1 MFGDKFVLEYVVR
14 EFLLLVLLL
23 YQLLVATSGAGD
35 GLESDLPQV
44 KSTPAGNPLINLV
57 SNTRT
62 AIKPLS
68 SKDELPKK
76 RKPANRLNEL
86 SGKEWIK
93 FTKSWFK
100 HSPPPRDR
108 KKLIHPAGFPE
119 TLVREFVEFFT
130 KPNMWVL
137 DPFLGT
143 GSTLLA
149 ARAAMRNA
157 VGIEI
162 NPRYASMARSRLE
175 EAPPHD
181 GTRQLVIQGNSRNLR
196 NILEKDDIRE
206 VDFCITS
213 PPYWNQLKR
222 SSMRQ
227 RERKQSGLDTRY
239 SDDPEDIGN
248 ISGYKEFLYT
258 QERIFDEVY
267 QVMKFGGYLVV
278 VTNNVFSEGRLYP
291 LAFDTLT
298 SLAETWVP
306 KDERVWLH
314 DDKRLLP
321 LGIYNAWVGNRSHQ
335 YCLVFRKEQTHGSP
349 AKMNEPLRS
358 L

>member
-1 MFGDKFVLEYVVR
+1 MQIK
-14 EFLLLVLLL
+14 LL
-23 YQLLVATSGAGD
+23 
-35 GLESDLPQV
+35 P
-44 KSTPAGNPLINLV
+44 
-57 SNTRT
+57 SNED
-62 AIKPLS
+62 I
-68 SKDELPKK
+68 PKK
-76 RKPANRLNEL
+76 HRPLNRLNDL

-108 KKLIHPAGFPE
+108 KKLLHPAGFPE
-119 TLVREFVEFFT
+119 TLVREFIEFFT

-137 DPFLGT
+137 DPFMGT

-149 ARAAMRNA
+149 ARVAGRNA
-157 VGIEI
+157 VGVEI

-175 EAPPHD
+175 DAAPSN
-181 GTRQLVIQGNSRNLR
+181 GTGQLALQGNSRSLQK
-196 NILEKDDIRE
+196 IFLENKIQE

-222 SSMRQ
+222 ASLRQ
-227 RERKQSGLDTRY
+227 REREQKGLDTTY

-248 ISGYKEFLYT
+248 IGNYEEFLDV
-258 QERIFDEVY
+258 QKRIFDEVY
-267 QVMKFGGYLVV
+267 GIMKVGGYLVV
-278 VTNNVFSEGRLYP
+278 ITNNVFFEGRLYP
-291 LAFDTLT
+291 LAFETLT
-298 SLAETWVP
+298 TLAKTWVP

-335 YCLVFRKEQTHGSP
+335 YCLVFRKE
-349 AKMNEPLRS
+349 
-358 L
+358 

>member
-1 MFGDKFVLEYVVR
+1 
-14 EFLLLVLLL
+14 
-23 YQLLVATSGAGD
+23 
-35 GLESDLPQV
+35 LP
-44 KSTPAGNPLINLV
+44 
-57 SNTRT
+57 SNEE
-62 AIKPLS
+62 I
-68 SKDELPKK
+68 
-76 RKPANRLNEL
+76 RKNRRPINRLNDL

-108 KKLIHPAGFPE
+108 TKLIHPAGFPE

-130 KPNMWVL
+130 KRNMWVL
-137 DPFLGT
+137 DPFMGT

-149 ARAAMRNA
+149 ARASGRNA

-162 NPRYASMARSRLE
+162 NPRYASIAKSRLE
-175 EAPPHD
+175 ETPIYD
-181 GTRQLVIQGNSRNLR
+181 ETQQRVIQGNSRDLR
-196 NILEKDDIRE
+196 KILENDDIRD

-222 SSMRQ
+222 ASLRQ
-227 RERKQSGLDTRY
+227 RERKQNGLDTKY

-248 ISGYKEFLYT
+248 ISNYEMFLNV
-258 QERIFDEVY
+258 QKQIFDEVFM
-267 QVMKFGGYLVV
+267 VTKVWGYLVV

-298 SLAETWVP
+298 SLAKTWVP

-335 YCLVFRKEQTHGSP
+335 YCLVFRKE
-349 AKMNEPLRS
+349 E
-358 L
+358 

>member
-1 MFGDKFVLEYVVR
+1 MFWDKFVLEYVVR

-44 KSTPAGNPLINLV
+44 KSTASGNPLINLV
-57 SNTRT
+57 SNNRT
-62 AIKPLS
+62 PIKLLS
-68 SKDELPKK
+68 SNEGFRNK
-76 RKPANRLNEL
+76 RRQVNKLNDL

-100 HSPPPRDR
+100 HSPPPRD
-108 KKLIHPAGFPE
+108 KTKLIHPAGFPE

-130 KPNMWVL
+130 KPKMWVL
-137 DPFLGT
+137 DPFVGT

-149 ARAAMRNA
+149 ARTAGRNA
-157 VGIEI
+157 VGVEI

-175 EAPPHD
+175 DAPPSN
-181 GTRQLVIQGNSRNLR
+181 GTRQLVLQGNSRSLQRMFIDNKVQE
-196 NILEKDDIRE
+196 I
-206 VDFCITS
+206 DFCITS

-222 SSMRQ
+222 ASLRQ
-227 RERKQSGLDTRY
+227 RERKQKGLDTNY
-239 SDDPEDIGN
+239 SEDPEDIGN
-248 ISGYKEFLYT
+248 IENYEEFLDA
-258 QERIFDEVY
+258 QKRIFDEVY
-267 QVMKFGGYLVV
+267 GTMKVGGYLVV

-291 LAFDTLT
+291 LAFETLT
-298 SLAETWVP
+298 TLAKTWVP

-335 YCLVFRKEQTHGSP
+335 YCLIFRKE
-349 AKMNEPLRS
+349 A
-358 L
+358 

>member
-1 MFGDKFVLEYVVR
+1 VTPIK
-14 EFLLLVLLL
+14 LLPPN
-23 YQLLVATSGAGD
+23 
-35 GLESDLPQV
+35 EE
-44 KSTPAGNPLINLV
+44 
-57 SNTRT
+57 NT
-62 AIKPLS
+62 
-68 SKDELPKK
+68 KK
-76 RKPANRLNEL
+76 RKPVNRLNDL

-108 KKLIHPAGFPE
+108 TKLSHPAGFPE

-130 KPNMWVL
+130 KPTMWVL

-143 GSTLLA
+143 GSTLIA
-149 ARAAMRNA
+149 ARAAGRNG
-157 VGIEI
+157 VGVEI

-175 EAPPHD
+175 NAQSYD
-181 GTRQLVIQGNSRNLR
+181 GTRQLVLQGNSRCLQE
-196 NILEKDDIRE
+196 ILAENSIKE

-222 SSMRQ
+222 ASLRQ
-227 RERKQSGLDTRY
+227 REREQKGLDTKY

-248 ISGYKEFLYT
+248 ISKYEEFLDA
-258 QERIFDEVY
+258 QKQIFDEVY
-267 QVMKFGGYLVV
+267 GIMKVGGYLVV

-291 LAFDTLT
+291 LAFETLT
-298 SLAETWVP
+298 SLAKTWVP

-321 LGIYNAWVGNRSHQ
+321 LGMYNAWVGNRSHQ
-335 YCLVFRKEQTHGSP
+335 YCLIFRKEP
-349 AKMNEPLRS
+349 
-358 L
+358 

>member
-1 MFGDKFVLEYVVR
+1 VFGDKFVLEYVVR

-44 KSTPAGNPLINLV
+44 KSKAGGNPLINLV
-57 SNTRT
+57 SNISMP
-62 AIKPLS
+62 IKLLS
-68 SKDELPKK
+68 SKDEPRRK
-76 RKPANRLNEL
+76 RRPVNRLNDL

-108 KKLIHPAGFPE
+108 TKLIHPAGFPE
-119 TLVREFVEFFT
+119 TLVLEFVEFFT
-130 KPNMWVL
+130 KPKMWIL
-137 DPFLGT
+137 DPFVGT

-149 ARAAMRNA
+149 ARTAGRNA
-157 VGIEI
+157 VGVEI

-175 EAPPHD
+175 DAPPSY
-181 GTRQLVIQGNSRNLR
+181 GTRQLVLQGNSRSLQKMFIDN
-196 NILEKDDIRE
+196 KVQE

-222 SSMRQ
+222 ASLRQ
-227 RERKQSGLDTRY
+227 RERKQKGLDTNY
-239 SDDPEDIGN
+239 SEDPEDIGN
-248 ISGYKEFLYT
+248 ISNYEEFLDA
-258 QERIFDEVY
+258 QKRIFDEVY
-267 QVMKFGGYLVV
+267 GIMKVGGYLVV

-291 LAFDTLT
+291 LAFETLT
-298 SLAETWVP
+298 TLAKTWVP

-335 YCLVFRKEQTHGSP
+335 YCLIFRKET
-349 AKMNEPLRS
+349 
-358 L
+358 

>member
-1 MFGDKFVLEYVVR
+1 M
-14 EFLLLVLLL
+14 
-23 YQLLVATSGAGD
+23 
-35 GLESDLPQV
+35 
-44 KSTPAGNPLINLV
+44 
-57 SNTRT
+57 
-62 AIKPLS
+62 S
-68 SKDELPKK
+68 SKDGIPRK
-76 RKPANRLNEL
+76 RRPVNRLNDL

-108 KKLIHPAGFPE
+108 TKLVHPAGFPE

-149 ARAAMRNA
+149 ARAAGRNA

-175 EAPPHD
+175 EAPPSD
-181 GTRQLVIQGNSRNLR
+181 QTRQLVLQGNSR
-196 NILEKDDIRE
+196 ILQKILGENKVQE

-222 SSMRQ
+222 ASLRQ
-227 RERKQSGLDTRY
+227 RERTRKGLDTNY

-248 ISGYKEFLYT
+248 ISNYEGFLDA
-258 QERIFDEVY
+258 QKQIFDEVY
-267 QVMKFGGYLVV
+267 GIMKVGGYLVV
-278 VTNNVFSEGRLYP
+278 VTNNVFSGGRLYP
-291 LAFDTLT
+291 LAFETLT
-298 SLAETWVP
+298 TVAKTWVP
-306 KDERVWLH
+306 KDERIWLH

-335 YCLVFRKEQTHGSP
+335 YCLVFRRE
-349 AKMNEPLRS
+349 
-358 L
+358 

>member
-1 MFGDKFVLEYVVR
+1 LCFFRLEEDVFGDKFVLEYVVR

-57 SNTRT
+57 SNTMT
-62 AIKPLS
+62 SIKPLS
-68 SKDELPKK
+68 SKHELHKK
-76 RKPANRLNEL
+76 RTPVNRLNDL

-100 HSPPPRDR
+100 HSPPPRD
-108 KKLIHPAGFPE
+108 KTKLVHPASFPE

-130 KPNMWVL
+130 KPEMWVL

-149 ARAAMRNA
+149 ARAARRNA
-157 VGIEI
+157 VGVEI
-162 NPRYASMARSRLE
+162 NPRYASIARSRLQ
-175 EAPPHD
+175 EAPLSN
-181 GTRQLVIQGNSRNLR
+181 GTRQLVLQGDSRSLR
-196 NILEKDDIRE
+196 KILLENKVQE

-222 SSMRQ
+222 TSLRQ
-227 RERKQSGLDTRY
+227 RERKQRGLDTNY
-239 SDDPEDIGN
+239 SDCPEDIGN
-248 ISGYKEFLYT
+248 IDNYEEFLDA
-258 QERIFDEVY
+258 QKQIFDEVHGI
-267 QVMKFGGYLVV
+267 MKVGGYLVV

-291 LAFDTLT
+291 LAFETLT
-298 SLAETWVP
+298 SLAKAWVP

-321 LGIYNAWVGNRSHQ
+321 LGIYNAWVGNRSHH
-335 YCLVFRKEQTHGSP
+335 YCLIFRKE
-349 AKMNEPLRS
+349 A
-358 L
+358 

>member
-1 MFGDKFVLEYVVR
+1 VFRDKFVLEYVIR

-44 KSTPAGNPLINLV
+44 KSTAAGNPLINLG
-57 SNTRT
+57 STTRT
-62 AIKPLS
+62 PIKLLS
-68 SKDELPKK
+68 SKEELRKK
-76 RKPANRLNEL
+76 RRPVNRLNDL

-93 FTKSWFK
+93 FTKSWFR

-108 KKLIHPAGFPE
+108 TKLIHPAGFPE

-149 ARAAMRNA
+149 ARASGRNA
-157 VGIEI
+157 VGVEI

-175 EAPPHD
+175 AAPTSD
-181 GTRQLVIQGNSRNLR
+181 ETQQMVLQGNSRSLQK
-196 NILEKDDIRE
+196 ILVENKVQE

-222 SSMRQ
+222 ASLRQ
-227 RERKQSGLDTRY
+227 RERRQRGFDTNY

-248 ISGYKEFLYT
+248 ISNYEEFLDA
-258 QERIFDEVY
+258 QKEIFDEVY
-267 QVMKFGGYLVV
+267 GIMKVGGYLVV

-291 LAFDTLT
+291 LAFETLT
-298 SLAETWVP
+298 TLAKTWIP

-335 YCLVFRKEQTHGSP
+335 YCLVFRKEYVEG
-349 AKMNEPLRS
+349 A
-358 L
+358 

>member
-1 MFGDKFVLEYVVR
+1 VLEYVIR

-44 KSTPAGNPLINLV
+44 KSTAAGNPLINLV
-57 SNTRT
+57 SITRT
-62 AIKPLS
+62 PIKLLS
-68 SKDELPKK
+68 SKDEVSTK
-76 RKPANRLNEL
+76 RRPVNRLNDL

-108 KKLIHPAGFPE
+108 TKLIHPAGFPE

-149 ARAAMRNA
+149 ARAARRNA
-157 VGIEI
+157 VGVEI
-162 NPRYASMARSRLE
+162 NPRYAAMARSRLE
-175 EAPPHD
+175 EAPPSD
-181 GTRQLVIQGNSRNLR
+181 GTLQLVLQGNSRSLQE
-196 NILEKDDIRE
+196 ILDENKVQE

-222 SSMRQ
+222 ASLRQ
-227 RERKQSGLDTRY
+227 RERKQKGLDTNY
-239 SDDPEDIGN
+239 SEDPEDIGN
-248 ISGYKEFLYT
+248 ISNYEEFLDA
-258 QERIFDEVY
+258 QKRIFDEVY
-267 QVMKFGGYLVV
+267 GIMKVGGYLVV
-278 VTNNVFSEGRLYP
+278 VTNNVFSGGRLYP
-291 LAFDTLT
+291 LAFETLT
-298 SLAETWVP
+298 TLAKTWVP

-314 DDKRLLP
+314 DDKPLLP

-335 YCLVFRKEQTHGSP
+335 YCLVFRKE
-349 AKMNEPLRS
+349 
-358 L
+358 